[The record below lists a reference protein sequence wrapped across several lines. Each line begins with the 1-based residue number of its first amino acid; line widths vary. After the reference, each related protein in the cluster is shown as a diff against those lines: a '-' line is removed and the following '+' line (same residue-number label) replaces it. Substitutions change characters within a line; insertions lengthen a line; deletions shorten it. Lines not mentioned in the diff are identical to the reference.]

1 MPIAAAE
8 FQILL
13 AFSESRFPSLLTV
26 LTKFSYVNAFHQHN
40 AHPAWPMS
48 SGKYHI
54 LELEAVETK
63 SHLHGDHPHALFFD
77 SFRRLLISCYR
88 LAACSVVYR

>member
-1 MPIAAAE
+1 
-8 FQILL
+8 
-13 AFSESRFPSLLTV
+13 
-26 LTKFSYVNAFHQHN
+26 
-40 AHPAWPMS
+40 MS